1 MCLWQHDL
9 QTVVEV
15 QTQRRDRFFDDAS
28 AKNQPDLDAAPPAAV
43 LICSRADAQRTVS
56 PLSSGAAGLAGFA
69 AKIRRVDFDRAAH
82 LEQTRANAS
91 AEGIFLYGDALATR
105 QSGRGSRG
113 IALVKIIGGQDGHA
127 PLVVTRIQ
135 YKPNNV
141 EYPRGW
147 FAGAEI
153 VQHQQFHRAD
163 RLENAHLRRLARRIV
178 AGLNFLEQL
187 AVIAEEPGMAPANQF
202 L

>member
-1 MCLWQHDL
+1 MCLWQHHL
-9 QTVVEV
+9 QAVVEV
-15 QTQRRDRFFDDAS
+15 QTQRTA
-28 AKNQPDLDAAPPAAV
+28 
-43 LICSRADAQRTVS
+43 S
-56 PLSSGAAGLAGFA
+56 PLGSGAAGLAGFA
-69 AKIRRVDFDRAAH
+69 AKIRRVYFDRAAH
-82 LEQTRANAS
+82 LEQTRAHASANAI
-91 AEGIFLYGDALATR
+91 AEGIFLYGDALAAR

-153 VQHQQFHRAD
+153 VEHQQFHRAD